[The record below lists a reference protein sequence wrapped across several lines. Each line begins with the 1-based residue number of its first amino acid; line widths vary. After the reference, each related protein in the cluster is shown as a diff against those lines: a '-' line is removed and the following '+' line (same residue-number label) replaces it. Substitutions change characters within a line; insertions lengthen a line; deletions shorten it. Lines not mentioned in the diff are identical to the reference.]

1 MELLKRL
8 IATPSV
14 SRDETKAADVME
26 EAMREYGFTPERIGN
41 NLMIRS
47 AEWDDSRPTI
57 LLNAHIDTVKP
68 VSTWTR
74 DPFTPTMEGDRLYG
88 LGANDCGGGLVS
100 LLQVFRAVG
109 RPLSCH
115 HVTSSPEGEDN
126 NTTPCNS
133 LSTSRGEMPNG
144 QRGGLNFIYLASC
157 EEEVSGV
164 NGIRAVLP
172 LLPKIDVAIVGEPTG
187 LQPAIAERGLMVI
200 DATAHGKSGHAA
212 RNEGVNAIYE
222 ALDDLMFIRDY
233 KFERVSPLLGPTKMQ
248 CTIVNS
254 GTQHNVVPDEC
265 KFTIDVRTNELYTN
279 EEVFDF
285 LKTKLKSELKARSFH
300 LHSSSL
306 QNETQSEIATK
317 RSATKREQSSLRSEL
332 RSPEHLRSARN
343 GASAYDNNAEVEFFL
358 RKFEELGMEP
368 FGSPTLSDQAL
379 MRFPSFKLGPGESSR
394 SHSAD
399 EYICVSEIRKAIEIY
414 LELLK

>member
-1 MELLKRL
+1 M
-8 IATPSV
+8 
-14 SRDETKAADVME
+14 
-26 EAMREYGFTPERIGN
+26 
-41 NLMIRS
+41 
-47 AEWDDSRPTI
+47 
-57 LLNAHIDTVKP
+57 
-68 VSTWTR
+68 
-74 DPFTPTMEGDRLYG
+74 
-88 LGANDCGGGLVS
+88 S
-100 LLQVFRAVG
+100 LLQVFRILERQG
-109 RPLSCH
+109 SNL
-115 HVTSSPEGEDN
+115 
-126 NTTPCNS
+126 
-133 LSTSRGEMPNG
+133 
-144 QRGGLNFIYLASC
+144 IYLASC

-212 RNEGVNAIYE
+212 RNEGVNAIYK

-265 KFTIDVRTNELYTN
+265 RFTIDVRTNELYTN
-279 EEVFDF
+279 EEVFEF
-285 LKTKLKSELKARSFH
+285 LKTKLKSDIKARSFH

-306 QNETQSEIATK
+306 YK
-317 RSATKREQSSLRSEL
+317 RPSKSPLKGDFADEENGLIDGFREKFSEL
-332 RSPEHLRSARN
+332 GL
-343 GASAYDNNAEVEFFL
+343 
-358 RKFEELGMEP
+358 EP

-399 EYICVSEIRKAIEIY
+399 EFICVSEIRKAIEIY
-414 LELLK
+414 LELLA